1 MPRHHLIS
9 SLVSIPAAPC
19 CTIPSKMHLLLL
31 LLSTLGCTL
40 ASPLSFNATK
50 LNLAIIEKFNHTQFS
65 ANKSCPADPVKEVE
79 KIIFDYSKSR
89 VDPILPSTARRLT
102 RQPHSSDRR
111 IRKCPQHRLT
121 RLRRPASVPKL
132 AFGRLHHGPRQTI
145 RVQLQASLPSPVST

>member
-19 CTIPSKMHLLLL
+19 CITPSKMHLLL

-102 RQPHSSDRR
+102 RQHSLQRSKNSKKPATPPYTASAAR
-111 IRKCPQHRLT
+111 IS
-121 RLRRPASVPKL
+121 A
-132 AFGRLHHGPRQTI
+132 
-145 RVQLQASLPSPVST
+145 

>member
-89 VDPILPSTARRLT
+89 IDPILPSTAPDCPAALRLT
-102 RQPHSSDRR
+102 RQHSLQRSKNSKKPATPPYTASAAR
-111 IRKCPQHRLT
+111 IS
-121 RLRRPASVPKL
+121 A
-132 AFGRLHHGPRQTI
+132 
-145 RVQLQASLPSPVST
+145 